1 MPLIWESFPC
11 GAPGRDG
18 PGTPCRHQPTG
29 LDLYLCVYPKLG
41 SMGASHSPVL
51 VACACFS
58 LSHRL
63 IFLHFLEET
72 ASVNVSKCKQY
83 AHTSDGSFSTSPV
96 AAVLGALVLRRG
108 FLSPWEGCLT
118 RLEWT
123 GLAQLLLPELWSQ
136 LLPRPPRP
144 AFLYISL
151 PSFSSNYGTLSYWVF
166 LFLFSLERDNHS
178 HTPLQPGLV
187 SVSKILEDILGNSDC
202 QLPKEGPASFNL
214 GAC

>member
-1 MPLIWESFPC
+1 
-11 GAPGRDG
+11 
-18 PGTPCRHQPTG
+18 
-29 LDLYLCVYPKLG
+29 
-41 SMGASHSPVL
+41 MGASHSPVL

-58 LSHRL
+58 FSHRL

-72 ASVNVSKCKQY
+72 ASVSVSECQQS

-96 AAVLGALVLRRG
+96 SAVLGVLALRRG
-108 FLSPWEGCLT
+108 FLSLWEGCLT

-151 PSFSSNYGTLSYWVF
+151 PSF
-166 LFLFSLERDNHS
+166 
-178 HTPLQPGLV
+178 
-187 SVSKILEDILGNSDC
+187 
-202 QLPKEGPASFNL
+202 QL
-214 GAC
+214 